1 MTEMVQ
7 TSGAQGEGKATQPP
21 VQAPASAVQPVAQD
35 PTATEDPIEKRI
47 REAEERAFNRA
58 RSYYDKKMGV
68 TAVQAQAPSEPP
80 AAAVPSQAQPP
91 AQTQAQEAV
100 NPLTVLAGEIMD
112 DEGIDITEDD
122 PEAAMI
128 KWADKASVRRETLN
142 AIAAKR
148 QRQAAG
154 SLPLTGGTPVANP
167 IADINDPYELLSG
180 GFKDKR

>member
-21 VQAPASAVQPVAQD
+21 VQAPATAVQPVAQD

-58 RSYYDKKMGV
+58 RSYFDKKTGA
-68 TAVQAQAPSEPP
+68 AVQAQPPSEPP
-80 AAAVPSQAQPP
+80 AAAVPSQTQPP
-91 AQTQAQEAV
+91 APAPEQEQ
-100 NPLTVLAGEIMD
+100 NPLNAVASEIMD
-112 DEGIDITEDD
+112 DEGIDILDDD
-122 PEAAMI
+122 PEARMI
-128 KWADKASVRRETLN
+128 DWTNKASVRRTLIK
-142 AIAAKR
+142 ALEAKR

-180 GFKDKR
+180 GFKDRR

>member
-1 MTEMVQ
+1 MSEQVQ
-7 TSGAQGEGKATQPP
+7 SSGAQGEGKATPPP

-35 PTATEDPIEKRI
+35 SAAAEDPIEKRI

-58 RSYYDKKMGV
+58 RSYFDKKTGAP
-68 TAVQAQAPSEPP
+68 AVQAPAPSETP
-80 AAAVPSQAQPP
+80 AAVPSQPQQP
-91 AQTQAQEAV
+91 AQTQEAV

-122 PEAAMI
+122 PEASMI

-167 IADINDPYELLSG
+167 IANINDPYELLSG
-180 GFKDKR
+180 GFKDRR